1 MSLLRTVAAM
11 AVLVGPLPPAAAR
24 DASRP
29 SVPAASA
36 PAAQSPAPTPRLADV
51 RLPTGVRLRYAEAGD
66 PAAPPVIL
74 LHGYTDS
81 WHSWSR
87 VVPPLAARH
96 RVYALDQRGHGDSD
110 RPATGYAMRD
120 FAADVVAFMDARAIP
135 RAAIVGHSMGSIVA
149 REVARIAPTRVSRL
163 VLVGGSA
170 GVRNPVVLA
179 LRKDVDALVDPVPT
193 AFAREFQVSTTHR
206 PVPPAFMDRAVSES
220 LKLPAAVW
228 RQVIAGIV
236 DAPAAQPIGA
246 RVPTLLLWGDR
257 DAVFPRHEQDVLLRA
272 FRPATLTVYAGTGHA
287 LHWEEPDRFARDVL
301 AFLDATPAPARSARA
316 SGGPSPEDAPVAA
329 TASAAA
335 PPADSVPLHAGLGD
349 WRHPITTRVPR
360 AQRYFDQGL
369 ALTYG
374 FNHGEAIRAFRE
386 AQRLDPSCAMC
397 AWGEALAFGPN
408 INASMDSASAA
419 GAWAAITRARSLAPR
434 ATPAERAYI
443 DALGARYAAAF
454 TPPGTPARK
463 ALDSAYARA
472 MERVAARFPRDDDAR
487 VLYAESLMLL
497 SPWDY
502 WRAGRTPG
510 AFVPKP
516 TTRPMLAALEAVIAR
531 NPRHAGACHYFIHAV
546 EAAQPERAVPCAERL
561 PTLMP
566 GAGHIVHMPA
576 HVYVRVGRYADAI
589 DRNVH
594 AVHADEAHLADLAP
608 DGAYRL
614 AYYPHNYHFLW
625 FAATMAG
632 RRDQAIDAARQT
644 AAKTNVDLLRAP
656 GMGALQHY
664 LVTPLYALVRFEDWA
679 GVLRE
684 PAPPADLPYPT
695 GVWHYAR
702 ALAFAAT
709 GRTAE
714 AEDALARLVAA
725 RADGALASV
734 AIWDLNRADALLDV
748 AIAAVRGDLAA
759 RRGDHAGAIAAL
771 RRGVALEDAL
781 TYDEPPTWHL
791 PVRHQLGDVLLAA
804 GRPAEAERTFREDLR
819 RHAEN
824 GWALR
829 GLQRAL
835 VAQGRQVEARA
846 VAARLQK
853 AWGATRIGQRPTTH
867 DTHH

>member
-1 MSLLRTVAAM
+1 MLLLRTVAVM
-11 AVLVGPLPPAAAR
+11 AVLVGA
-24 DASRP
+24 P
-29 SVPAASA
+29 SS
-36 PAAQSPAPTPRLADV
+36 
-51 RLPTGVRLRYAEAGD
+51 
-66 PAAPPVIL
+66 
-74 LHGYTDS
+74 
-81 WHSWSR
+81 
-87 VVPPLAARH
+87 
-96 RVYALDQRGHGDSD
+96 
-110 RPATGYAMRD
+110 
-120 FAADVVAFMDARAIP
+120 
-135 RAAIVGHSMGSIVA
+135 
-149 REVARIAPTRVSRL
+149 
-163 VLVGGSA
+163 
-170 GVRNPVVLA
+170 
-179 LRKDVDALVDPVPT
+179 
-193 AFAREFQVSTTHR
+193 
-206 PVPPAFMDRAVSES
+206 
-220 LKLPAAVW
+220 
-228 RQVIAGIV
+228 
-236 DAPAAQPIGA
+236 
-246 RVPTLLLWGDR
+246 
-257 DAVFPRHEQDVLLRA
+257 
-272 FRPATLTVYAGTGHA
+272 
-287 LHWEEPDRFARDVL
+287 ARDVPPP
-301 AFLDATPAPARSARA
+301 TT
-316 SGGPSPEDAPVAA
+316 PVATTA
-329 TASAAA
+329 TAST
-335 PPADSVPLHAGLGD
+335 PVPLYEGLGD

-374 FNHGEAIRAFRE
+374 FNHGEAVRSFRE

-408 INASMDSASAA
+408 INASMDSASAV
-419 GAWAAITRARSLAPR
+419 GAWAAVTRARALASQ
-434 ATPAERAYI
+434 ATPLERALI
-443 DALGARYAAAF
+443 DALGARYAPTFA
-454 TPPGTPARK
+454 PPGTPARK

-472 MERVAARFPRDDDAR
+472 MGRVAARFPRDDDAR

-502 WRAGRTPG
+502 WRPGRAPG

-516 TTRPMLAALEAVIAR
+516 ATRPMLAALEAVIAR

-546 EAAQPERAVPCAERL
+546 EAAHPARAVPCAERL

-625 FAATMAG
+625 FAATMAA
-632 RRDQAIDAARQT
+632 RKAQAIDAARQT

-656 GMGALQHY
+656 GLGALQHY

-679 GVLRE
+679 RVLAE

-702 ALAFAAT
+702 ALAFAAM

-725 RADGALASV
+725 RADPALASV
-734 AIWDLNRADALLDV
+734 TIWDLNRADALLDI

-759 RRGDHAGAIAAL
+759 RRGDHAGAIATL

-804 GRPAEAERTFREDLR
+804 GRPTEAERTFREDLR

-824 GWALR
+824 GWSLR

-835 VAQGRQVEARA
+835 GAQGRQAESRA

-853 AWGATRIGQRPTTH
+853 AWGAAQVTQQHAGRHTQH
-867 DTHH
+867 